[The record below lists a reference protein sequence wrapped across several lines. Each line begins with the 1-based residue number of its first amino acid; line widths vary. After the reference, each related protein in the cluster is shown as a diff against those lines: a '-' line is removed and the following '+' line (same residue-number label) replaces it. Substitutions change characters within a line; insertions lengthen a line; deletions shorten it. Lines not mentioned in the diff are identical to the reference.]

1 MQMERIGT
9 LVLGAVFTLI
19 LMMAPQVGRSYDL
32 HGVRSSFLL
41 GDIWKDKTS
50 TSLLYLSDSWSVEER
65 KHHRDRLLN
74 NGDTHIDLYA
84 KATRGHL
91 AGGTVNPNSDFLFRL
106 RELRAEGLQP
116 VLWLIPES
124 KNGDHKA
131 SMAEHFAFIDKT
143 VSSYDKEASAYV
155 VCLECDEMFSPA
167 EVNQMVRHI
176 KSKTDRPV
184 AVHLAPGVG
193 GFKGDTAYY
202 AEADY
207 IYLQFGDHLSG
218 DYVADTEMAVAMLK
232 EALKLGKPVVAN
244 EYSLYSESAQAKAL
258 GDRLCAEGAVGT
270 GNGRNIVFCGQREDR
285 VPKFDGSAALLV
297 GAIASLIGLSVYM
310 ENDYSSISYKPK
322 EGAGFKYETDG
333 KAFLTYRIRW

>member
-1 MQMERIGT
+1 MRK
-9 LVLGAVFTLI
+9 LVVLI
-19 LMMAPQVGRSYDL
+19 LFWLLCGGAQARDI

-41 GDIWKDKTS
+41 GDIWKDKLS
-50 TSLLYLSDSWSVEER
+50 TSLLYLSDSWSAEER

-91 AGGTVNPNSDFLFRL
+91 AGGTVNPDGDFLFRL
-106 RELRAEGLQP
+106 RELRAEGLEP

-131 SMAEHFAFIDKT
+131 SMAEHFAFIDRT

-176 KSKTDRPV
+176 KSKTDRPI

-193 GFKGDTAYY
+193 GFKRDVSYY

-232 EALKLGKPVVAN
+232 EAMKLGKPVVAN
-244 EYSLYSESAQAKAL
+244 EYSLYSEGAQAKAL

-270 GNGRNIVFCGQREDR
+270 GNGRNISFCGQLPEKKKTDYA
-285 VPKFDGSAALLV
+285 PIAL
-297 GAIASLIGLSVYM
+297 GAIAIAGLFMIDKGFPVVMEYNDALSVEY
-310 ENDYSSISYKPK
+310 EPK
-322 EGAGFKYETDG
+322 TGFGFKAEEERMLIT
-333 KAFLTYRIRW
+333 RRWEF

>member
-1 MQMERIGT
+1 MRK
-9 LVLGAVFTLI
+9 LVVLI
-19 LMMAPQVGRSYDL
+19 LFWLLCGGAQARDI

-41 GDIWKDKTS
+41 GDIWRDKLS
-50 TSLLYLSDSWSVEER
+50 TSLLYLSDSWSAEER

-91 AGGTVNPNSDFLFRL
+91 AGGTVNPDGDFLFRL
-106 RELRAEGLQP
+106 RELRAEGLEP

-131 SMAEHFAFIDKT
+131 SMAEHFAFIDRT

-176 KSKTDRPV
+176 KSKTDRPI

-193 GFKGDTAYY
+193 GFKRDVSYY

-232 EALKLGKPVVAN
+232 EAMKLGKPVVAN

-270 GNGRNIVFCGQREDR
+270 GNGRNIVFCGQREDK
-285 VPKFDGSAALLV
+285 VPKFEGSAALV
-297 GAIASLIGLSVYM
+297 IGGVAALIGLNVIM
-310 ENDYSSISYKPK
+310 KNDWAQVGHEPDN
-322 EGAGFKYETDG
+322 GLGFRYTTDG
-333 KAFLTYRIRW
+333 SVILTRRWEF

>member
-1 MQMERIGT
+1 MRK
-9 LVLGAVFTLI
+9 LVVLI
-19 LMMAPQVGRSYDL
+19 LFWLLCGGAQARDI

-41 GDIWKDKTS
+41 GDIWRDKLS
-50 TSLLYLSDSWSVEER
+50 TSLLYLSDSWSAEER

-91 AGGTVNPNSDFLFRL
+91 AGGTVNPDGDFLFRL
-106 RELRAEGLQP
+106 RELRAEGLEP

-131 SMAEHFAFIDKT
+131 SMAEHFAFIDRT

-176 KSKTDRPV
+176 KSKTDRPI
-184 AVHLAPGVG
+184 AVHLAPAVG
-193 GFKGDTAYY
+193 GFKRDVSYY

-232 EALKLGKPVVAN
+232 EAMKLGKPVVAN

-270 GNGRNIVFCGQREDR
+270 GNGRNIVFCGQREDK
-285 VPKFDGSAALLV
+285 VPKFEGSAALV
-297 GAIASLIGLSVYM
+297 IGGVAALIGLNVIM
-310 ENDYSSISYKPK
+310 KNDWAQVGHEPDN
-322 EGAGFKYETDG
+322 GLGFRYTTDG
-333 KAFLTYRIRW
+333 SVILTRRWEF

>member
-1 MQMERIGT
+1 
-9 LVLGAVFTLI
+9 
-19 LMMAPQVGRSYDL
+19 
-32 HGVRSSFLL
+32 
-41 GDIWKDKTS
+41 
-50 TSLLYLSDSWSVEER
+50 
-65 KHHRDRLLN
+65 
-74 NGDTHIDLYA
+74 
-84 KATRGHL
+84 
-91 AGGTVNPNSDFLFRL
+91 
-106 RELRAEGLQP
+106 
-116 VLWLIPES
+116 
-124 KNGDHKA
+124 
-131 SMAEHFAFIDKT
+131 
-143 VSSYDKEASAYV
+143 
-155 VCLECDEMFSPA
+155 
-167 EVNQMVRHI
+167 MVRHI
-176 KSKTDRPV
+176 KSKTDRPI

-193 GFKGDTAYY
+193 GFKRDTAYY

-232 EALKLGKPVVAN
+232 EAMKLGKPVVAN

>member
-1 MQMERIGT
+1 MRK
-9 LVLGAVFTLI
+9 LVVLI
-19 LMMAPQVGRSYDL
+19 LFWLLCGGAQARDI

-41 GDIWKDKTS
+41 GDIWKDKLS
-50 TSLLYLSDSWSVEER
+50 TSLLYLSDSWSAEER

-91 AGGTVNPNSDFLFRL
+91 AGGTVNPDGDFLFRL
-106 RELRAEGLQP
+106 RELRAEGLEP

-131 SMAEHFAFIDKT
+131 SMAEHFAFIDRT

-176 KSKTDRPV
+176 KSKTDRPI

-193 GFKGDTAYY
+193 GFKGDVSYY
-202 AEADY
+202 AETDY

-232 EALKLGKPVVAN
+232 EAMKLGKPVVAN
-244 EYSLYSESAQAKAL
+244 EYSLYSEGAQAKAL

-270 GNGRNIVFCGQREDR
+270 GNGRNISFCGQLPEKKKTDYA
-285 VPKFDGSAALLV
+285 PIAL
-297 GAIASLIGLSVYM
+297 GAIAIAGLFMIDKGFPVVMEYNDALSVEY
-310 ENDYSSISYKPK
+310 EPK
-322 EGAGFKYETDG
+322 TGFGFKAEEERMLIT
-333 KAFLTYRIRW
+333 RRWEF

>member
-1 MQMERIGT
+1 VRAFI
-9 LVLGAVFTLI
+9 F
-19 LMMAPQVGRSYDL
+19 LMALTGISYSSDI

-41 GDIWKDKTS
+41 GDIWKDKLS
-50 TSLLYLSDSWSVEER
+50 TSLLYLSDSWSAEER

-91 AGGTVNPNSDFLFRL
+91 AGGVVNPDSDFLFKL
-106 RELRAEGLQP
+106 RELRAEGLEP

-176 KSKTDRPV
+176 KSKTDRPI

-232 EALKLGKPVVAN
+232 EAMKLGKPVVAN

-270 GNGRNIVFCGQREDR
+270 GNGRNIVFCGQREER
-285 VPKFDGSAALLV
+285 IPKIDGSAALLV
-297 GAIASLIGLSVYM
+297 GAVASLIGLSVYM
-310 ENDYSSISYKPK
+310 ENNYSSISYEPK

-333 KAFLTYRIRW
+333 KAFLTYQIRW

>member
-1 MQMERIGT
+1 MP
-9 LVLGAVFTLI
+9 I
-19 LMMAPQVGRSYDL
+19 LMALGLNSSADI

-50 TSLLYLSDSWSVEER
+50 TSLLYLSDSWSAEER

-91 AGGTVNPNSDFLFRL
+91 AGGVVNPNSDFLLRL
-106 RELRAEGLQP
+106 RELRAEGLEP

-176 KSKTDRPV
+176 KSKTDRPI

-193 GFKGDTAYY
+193 GFKGDIAYY

-270 GNGRNIVFCGQREDR
+270 GNGRNIVFCGQVSQKE
-285 VPKFDGSAALLV
+285 KTNY
-297 GAIASLIGLSVYM
+297 GAIGLGAVAVASIFMVSKGFPVTMNYNGDLSI
-310 ENDYSSISYKPK
+310 DYNPHK
-322 EGAGFKYETDG
+322 GFGFKAEEERVFITH
-333 KAFLTYRIRW
+333 RWEF

>member
-1 MQMERIGT
+1 MLI
-9 LVLGAVFTLI
+9 LGAVGQNSSADI
-19 LMMAPQVGRSYDL
+19 

-50 TSLLYLSDSWSVEER
+50 TSLLYLSDSWSAEER

-84 KATRGHL
+84 RATRGHL
-91 AGGTVNPNSDFLFRL
+91 AGGVVNPNSDFLFRL
-106 RELRAEGLQP
+106 RELRAEGLKP

-131 SMAEHFAFIDKT
+131 SMDEHFAFIDKT

-167 EVNQMVRHI
+167 EVNQMARHL
-176 KSKTDRPV
+176 KSKTDRPI

-193 GFKGDTAYY
+193 GFKRDTEYY

-270 GNGRNIVFCGQREDR
+270 GNGRNIVFCGQVSQKE
-285 VPKFDGSAALLV
+285 KTNY
-297 GAIASLIGLSVYM
+297 GAIGLGAVAVASIFMVSKGFPVTMNYNGDLSI
-310 ENDYSSISYKPK
+310 DYNPYK
-322 EGAGFKYETDG
+322 GFGFKAEEE
-333 KAFLTYRIRW
+333 RIFITHRWEF

>member
-1 MQMERIGT
+1 MRK
-9 LVLGAVFTLI
+9 LVVLI
-19 LMMAPQVGRSYDL
+19 LFWLLCGGAQARDI

-41 GDIWKDKTS
+41 GDIWKDKLS
-50 TSLLYLSDSWSVEER
+50 TSLLYLSDSWSAEER

-91 AGGTVNPNSDFLFRL
+91 AGGTVNPDGDFLFRL
-106 RELRAEGLQP
+106 RELRAEGLEP

-124 KNGDHKA
+124 KNGDHKV
-131 SMAEHFAFIDKT
+131 SMAEHFAFIDRT

-176 KSKTDRPV
+176 KSKTDRPI

-193 GFKGDTAYY
+193 GFKRDVSYY

-232 EALKLGKPVVAN
+232 EAMKLGKPVVAN

-270 GNGRNIVFCGQREDR
+270 GNGRNIVFCGQREDK
-285 VPKFDGSAALLV
+285 VPKFEGSAALV
-297 GAIASLIGLSVYM
+297 IGGVAALIGLNVIM
-310 ENDYSSISYKPK
+310 KNDWAQVGHEPDN
-322 EGAGFKYETDG
+322 GLGFRYTTDG
-333 KAFLTYRIRW
+333 SVILTRRWEF

>member
-1 MQMERIGT
+1 MQMGRTGILG
-9 LVLGAVFTLI
+9 VLAKAFMPI
-19 LMMAPQVGRSYDL
+19 LMTLGLNSSADI

-65 KHHRDRLLN
+65 KRHRDRLLN

-176 KSKTDRPV
+176 KSKTDRPI

-232 EALKLGKPVVAN
+232 EAMKLGKPVVAN

-270 GNGRNIVFCGQREDR
+270 GNGRNIVFCGQREDK
-285 VPKFDGSAALLV
+285 VPKFEGSAALV
-297 GAIASLIGLSVYM
+297 IGGVAALIGLNVIM
-310 ENDYSSISYKPK
+310 KNDWAQVGHEPDN
-322 EGAGFKYETDG
+322 GLGFRYTTDG
-333 KAFLTYRIRW
+333 SVILTRRWEF